1 MQTSS
6 ITYNIK
12 DYSNQELLQL
22 LDLDDNE
29 YISESDVTS
38 AITDI
43 LQSVPNEKN
52 TLEFQNFMSNVKTH
66 LIHYIETIHELNANN
81 EPTSTNEKNTT
92 DATDTT
98 NYVMNGYKQNIP
110 KTNTII
116 NRKDGSFI
124 DVTNQNNHYSIIDKR
139 LPIEQTYQVPIVRGQ
154 INPSLTNVHTRI
166 LHIDSQFRQDITK
179 PSTDFTFDINEP
191 LNKVT
196 KLTLTGFEIH
206 HSWYTFDNTY
216 GTAAFFCEN
225 ITTATSQVVSIPEGN
240 YTPVELMNALN
251 ASCAAQIP
259 TVDLSFS
266 YNNNTGKT
274 TITNT
279 SLTDVYDITFYDSLL
294 STLSIYPELAGAKI
308 NANLGIQ
315 LGFKNYD
322 ATNSLKYTIMTNS
335 SVVSNGIVDT
345 YGPRYLIL
353 AIEEFNNNK
362 VNNNIIGIQDNFTTL
377 NMPSYFNCDLSL
389 NNPLF
394 LKLNDPI
401 SGLPI
406 PSGLTTA
413 QAYTITEIL
422 SQQKNTLDIK
432 YSGGTSAN
440 SFARIPVFINDNFG
454 VMISTTN
461 NLKVNTRTYLG
472 PVDIT
477 RMKVQLYNDKGQIL
491 HLNAGDFSFAIQIE
505 QLYQY

>member
-1 MQTSS
+1 MQSHQLNN
-6 ITYNIK
+6 YNILE
-12 DYSNQELLQL
+12 YTNEEMLEL
-22 LDLDDNE
+22 LDLDRKPHITRN
-29 YISESDVTS
+29 DVIN
-38 AITDI
+38 AITEI
-43 LQSVPNEKN
+43 IQGIPKEKN
-52 TLEFQNFMSNVKTH
+52 TEEFQTFLLSVKSH
-66 LIHYIETIHELNANN
+66 LIDYIETLPQLPLNNNSIKNEL
-81 EPTSTNEKNTT
+81 ETL
-92 DATDTT
+92 DAT
-98 NYVMNGYKQNIP
+98 NYVMNGYKLDIP
-110 KTNTII
+110 KTNTIV

-124 DVTNQNNHYSIIDKR
+124 DVTNKNDHYSIIDKR

-154 INPSLTNVHTRI
+154 INPSLSNIHTRI

-179 PSTDFTFDINEP
+179 PATDFTFDINEP
-191 LNKVT
+191 LYKVT
-196 KLTLTGFEIH
+196 KLTLTGFEIQ
-206 HSWYTFDNTY
+206 HSWYAFDNAY

-225 ITTATSQVVSIPEGN
+225 VTTSTSQVVSIPEGN

-294 STLSIYPELAGAKI
+294 TTLSTFPELVGAKI

-315 LGFKNYD
+315 LGFKTYD
-322 ATNSLKYTIMTNS
+322 ATNSLKYTIASSS
-335 SVVSNGIVDT
+335 SVTGNGVVDT

-353 AIEEFNNNK
+353 AIEDFNK
-362 VNNNIIGIQDNFTTL
+362 NNIGNNIVGIQDNFTSL
-377 NMPSYFNCDLSL
+377 NMPSYFNCDLSV

-394 LKLNDPI
+394 KKENDPI
-401 SGLPI
+401 TGLPI

-440 SFARIPVFINDNFG
+440 SFARIPLFVNDTFG

-477 RMKVQLYNDKGQIL
+477 RIKVQLYNDKGQL
-491 HLNAGDFSFAIQIE
+491 LDLNAGDFSFAIQIE